1 MTEETEPPLIT
12 SAAFAE
18 GLDRLA
24 ASGRLFVAID
34 GADASGVA
42 DKAREMGGRVAVCLY
57 RAEED
62 PDLAA
67 VAPYL
72 FAVDGAALR
81 WVRERLAE
89 DPAFCIF
96 VLADTNLEGL
106 RRHFRRFLVVQS
118 PAGTKMN
125 FRFFDPRV
133 LTTYLESCE
142 PRELDDFYGPATEYG
157 VPTEDGLGALFFKRR
172 EEGPPRRRSDVL
184 LKLRPAQMRAF
195 ARATEERFVD
205 RTATFLQMQFP
216 DALEEPRPLLR
227 VIVADQI
234 ARARGHG
241 FTAELEIVTYV
252 ISAWVLGAKF
262 DEEFPAVREKLASPV
277 LTTGDKAAWLAEWT
291 QTLLR
296 TLQEK

>member
-1 MTEETEPPLIT
+1 MQETEPTLIT

-24 ASGRLFVAID
+24 ASGRLFVAVD
-34 GADASGVA
+34 GADAPVVA
-42 DKAREMGGRVAVCLY
+42 DKAREMGARTATCLY

-62 PDLAA
+62 PELAA

-72 FAVDGAALR
+72 FAIDAASLR
-81 WVRERLAE
+81 WVREALAE

-133 LTTYLESCE
+133 LTTFLESCE

-157 VPTEDGLGALFFKRR
+157 IPTEDGIGALFFKRL
-172 EEGPPRRRSDVL
+172 EEGPPRRRADVL

-205 RTATFLQMQFP
+205 RTVNFLQMQFP
-216 DALEEPRPLLR
+216 DAREEPRPLLR
-227 VIVADQI
+227 SIVADQM

-241 FTAELEIVTYV
+241 FSAELDLVTYM
-252 ISAWVLGAKF
+252 ISAWVLGAQF
-262 DEEFPAVREKLASPV
+262 DEDFPAVSEKLASPG
-277 LTTGDKAAWLAEWT
+277 LTPGDKAAWLAEWT